1 MLDRRA
7 MFAHGM
13 PMMTSTNPK
22 EVCHA
27 CHQDAAVNHR
37 DHGDIPCPACGE
49 RLHYHFR
56 RGARDPDAAI
66 YAHCDRTGCIAI
78 LG

>member
-13 PMMTSTNPK
+13 SMVATTDAH

-27 CHQDAAVNHR
+27 CHQDAATRHA

-49 RLHYHFR
+49 RLHYR
-56 RGARDPDAAI
+56 LRQSATDPNAAI
-66 YAHCDRTGCIAI
+66 YAHCNRTGCITI